1 MNEGSK
7 TPHFPPTPHHK
18 HPQLIKHEDQ
28 SLQLHPDNALPER
41 AGAAISHH
49 HHHLLDWRAWQGQI
63 SPLPPCLQGVIEPT
77 MEGSRQSRL
86 SRPHKISESSKL
98 YQWPDNSSKILH
110 SLDEQRQKGLFCD
123 VILVA
128 DDQRVP
134 AHRNVLSAC
143 SDYFNSMFTIGM
155 KEAHQTEVELVGAS
169 YIGLKAVVDFLYSS
183 DLTLDGGN
191 IDYILETAHLLQ
203 VWKVVDFC
211 CEYLESEV
219 SEDNYLYLQEM
230 ASIYSLDRLG
240 SYIDSFILNNYSS
253 MAFTNDYLQNVS
265 VQKLCQYLASNRVQH
280 VSEHELLQSAL
291 QWLTHNPDRE
301 GQAYQILQNIRF
313 SLISKSDL
321 VQRVKPAM
329 SSLLPKNASC
339 EGLVDEAIYYHSNV
353 AAQPLLQNIRSSL
366 RSGTERLLF
375 IGGEVSEHCLEL
387 SDDVYSL
394 DLQKEQWLSE
404 TRLPAR
410 RSHHCVTALGDFI
423 YVAGGSF
430 SIDDGGDAASN
441 ILYRFDPRCGQWIQV
456 AAMNQPR
463 VDFYLASMSD
473 KLVAVGGRNEN
484 GAMSSVEIYCPRM
497 DAWTYVSELPR
508 FTYGH
513 AGTVHKDFIYI
524 SGGHD
529 YQIGP
534 YRKNLL
540 CYDPR
545 ADVWEERRPMITA
558 RGWHSM
564 CTLDEC
570 IYAIGGSD
578 DNQNSME
585 RFDIHSVECYSP
597 QCDQWVRIAPLL
609 QPNSESG
616 VAVLDGKIYILGGY
630 SWENTTFSRM
640 VQVYDKDRKKW
651 VKGPDLPKT
660 VAGVSACVCVMK
672 NRGDDRNKKSKMKRH
687 SDRGW

>member
-1 MNEGSK
+1 
-7 TPHFPPTPHHK
+7 
-18 HPQLIKHEDQ
+18 
-28 SLQLHPDNALPER
+28 
-41 AGAAISHH
+41 
-49 HHHLLDWRAWQGQI
+49 
-63 SPLPPCLQGVIEPT
+63 
-77 MEGSRQSRL
+77 MEGSRQSRV

-98 YQWPDNSSKILH
+98 YQWPDNSSQILR

-123 VILVA
+123 VILLA
-128 DDQRVP
+128 DDLRVP

-155 KEAHQTEVELVGAS
+155 KEARQAEVELVGAS
-169 YIGLKAVVDFLYSS
+169 PVGLKAVVDFLYGSE
-183 DLTLDGGN
+183 LTLDGGN
-191 IDYILETAHLLQ
+191 IDYVLETAHLLQ
-203 VWKVVDFC
+203 VWKAVDFC
-211 CEYLESEV
+211 CEYLEGEV
-219 SEDNYLYLQEM
+219 SEDNYLYLQEL
-230 ASIYSLDRLG
+230 ASVYSLERLG
-240 SYIDSFILNNYSS
+240 AFIDSFVLGNYAAL
-253 MAFTNDYLQNVS
+253 AFTGDYLRNVG
-265 VQKLCQYLASNRVQH
+265 VHKLCQYLASDRVQH
-280 VSEHELLQSAL
+280 ASEHQLLQSAL
-291 QWLTHNPDRE
+291 QWLGHRPERR
-301 GQAYQILQNIRF
+301 GLAHRVLQNVR
-313 SLISKSDL
+313 LAL
-321 VQRVKPAM
+321 VPEGELLQRVEPAVAA
-329 SSLLPKNASC
+329 LLPGDAGC
-339 EGLVDEAIYYHSNV
+339 RGLVDEALRYHASL
-353 AAQPLLQNIRSSL
+353 AAQPLLQNGRSAL
-366 RSGTERLLF
+366 RRAAARLLF
-375 IGGEVSEHCLEL
+375 VGGEVSEHGLEL
-387 SDDVYSL
+387 SDDVYGL
-394 DLQKEQWLSE
+394 DLPRERWLSE

-410 RSHHCVTALGDFI
+410 RSHHCVTALGDFV

-441 ILYRFDPRCGQWIQV
+441 VLYRFDPRCGQWIQV

-463 VDFYLASMSD
+463 VDFYLASLSD

-484 GAMSSVEIYCPRM
+484 GALSSVEIYCPRM
-497 DAWTYVSELPR
+497 DTWTYVSELPR

-513 AGTVHKDFIYI
+513 AGTVHKDLVYV

-545 ADVWEERRPMITA
+545 ANAWEERRPMITA

-564 CTLDEC
+564 CTLDDS

-597 QCDQWVRIAPLL
+597 QCDQWVRVAPLL

-630 SWENTTFSRM
+630 SWESTAFSRT
-640 VQVYDKDRKKW
+640 VQVYDRDSKKW
-651 VKGPDLPKT
+651 AKGADLPKT
-660 VAGVSACVCVMK
+660 VAGVSACVCVLK
-672 NRGDDRNKKSKMKRH
+672 NKGDDRNKKSKAKRH